1 MSSITINATMEV
13 IYYTISVIG
22 SFKIIKDIFTLNEK
36 TTYDISEE
44 DYFGDIELEDED
56 FDEDGYPK
64 ASFYYDKEMYMS
76 NGDYAGM
83 VDQKIIESRKC

>member
-36 TTYDISEE
+36 TTYDISE
-44 DYFGDIELEDED
+44 DYFGDVELEDEH
-56 FDEDGYPK
+56 FDEDGNPK
-64 ASFYYDKEMYMS
+64 APFYYDKEMYMS
-76 NGDYAGM
+76 NGRYADM